1 MKTYLVGGA
10 VRNELLGLPVI
21 ERDYVVVGSTEK
33 DMLDAGF
40 TRVGRDFPVFLHPVT
55 KEEHALARTERKT
68 GPGHQGFVCDA
79 TPSVTLEEDLLRRD
93 LTINAIAQDTDG
105 SLIDPFEG
113 LQDLK
118 RKVLRHVSDAFT
130 EDPLR
135 VLRVARFKAT
145 LNHLGFNVDSGTNKL
160 LEDMVHQNLLDELAP
175 ERIFAELVKALK
187 TDSPGV
193 FFEYLVSINAH
204 DALWPEITM
213 DAIARLGTLS
223 TTSHEIR
230 FISLAAYTDDE
241 KVKALCS
248 RLKCSRHLT
257 DLSLMLARHLPVW
270 RTLPEM
276 SPTEIYDLLELLDAF
291 RRAERFTPFN
301 QIAELVTTDNLA
313 ERWQAFIDIASD
325 VTSKSIPDDI
335 VGPAI
340 GQAIRSARIA
350 AITQS
355 LETGNRDPAA

>member
-1 MKTYLVGGA
+1 VKTYLVGGA

-40 TRVGRDFPVFLHPVT
+40 TRVGRDFPVFLHPIT
-55 KEEHALARTERKT
+55 KEEYALARTERKT

-93 LTINAIAQDTDG
+93 LTINAIAKDTDG
-105 SLIDPFEG
+105 SLTDPFGG
-113 LQDLK
+113 LQDLEK
-118 RKVLRHVSDAFT
+118 KVLRHVSDAFT

-145 LNHLGFNVDSGTNKL
+145 LNHLGFRVDSGTNQL
-160 LEDMVHQNLLDELAP
+160 LEYMVNENLLDELAP

-204 DALWPEITM
+204 NVLWPEITM
-213 DAIARLGTLS
+213 DAIARLRTLK

-230 FISLAAYTDDE
+230 FVSLAAYTDDQ

-248 RLKCSRHLT
+248 RLKCSRNLT
-257 DLSLMLARHLPVW
+257 DLSLMLARHLSVW

-291 RRAERFTPFN
+291 RRSERFTPFN
-301 QIAELVTTDNLA
+301 QIAELVTMDKLA
-313 ERWQAFIDIASD
+313 KRWQAFINVASD
-325 VTSKSIPDDI
+325 VTSKSIPAEI

-355 LETGNRDPAA
+355 LEKSNRDTAG